1 MDEVIFAIIVVVILT
16 LILTILFLFTI
27 RRVNVLVRKNFID
40 KLQEYDFLVED
51 KENKIEELN
60 KILETKREE
69 EEYIIKSIEKLQ
81 AKKDEIEI
89 EEIDV
94 VIPKGADYQ
103 DEKMFEKYRKIKGV
117 FNFSYEN
124 KIREFLDT
132 YLDENNELYYI
143 YLGIKEN
150 LTHKVVYKIS
160 TYNSEEQKIIINEL
174 LKDDIKQYVK
184 DLIDVK
190 KFSVA
195 KFVNELETR
204 IMQTDPKIYIYVS
217 NVNLNFNHL
226 DDQIETIYD
235 ENLTEGFKIKYKGK
249 IYDYSI

>member
-1 MDEVIFAIIVVVILT
+1 MDEIIFAIIVVVILT

-103 DEKMFEKYRKIKGV
+103 DEKMFEKYRKIK
-117 FNFSYEN
+117 
-124 KIREFLDT
+124 
-132 YLDENNELYYI
+132 
-143 YLGIKEN
+143 
-150 LTHKVVYKIS
+150 
-160 TYNSEEQKIIINEL
+160 
-174 LKDDIKQYVK
+174 
-184 DLIDVK
+184 
-190 KFSVA
+190 
-195 KFVNELETR
+195 
-204 IMQTDPKIYIYVS
+204 
-217 NVNLNFNHL
+217 
-226 DDQIETIYD
+226 
-235 ENLTEGFKIKYKGK
+235 
-249 IYDYSI
+249 

>member
-1 MDEVIFAIIVVVILT
+1 MDEIIFAIIVVVILT
-16 LILTILFLFTI
+16 LILAILFLFTI

-51 KENKIEELN
+51 KENKIDELN
-60 KILETKREE
+60 RTIEAKREE
-69 EEYIIKSIEKLQ
+69 EQYIVTSIEKLQ
-81 AKKDEIEI
+81 AKKDAIET

-124 KIREFLDT
+124 KVREFLEAEVDGK
-132 YLDENNELYYI
+132 DDLYYI
-143 YLGIKEN
+143 YMGIKEN

-160 TYNSEEQKIIINEL
+160 TYSSEEQKIIINEL

-190 KFSVA
+190 RFSIA

-217 NVNLNFNHL
+217 NINLNFNHL

-235 ENLTEGFKIKYKGK
+235 EKLTEGFKIKYKGK

>member
-1 MDEVIFAIIVVVILT
+1 MNEIVLAIIVVVILT

-60 KILETKREE
+60 KIIETKREE
-69 EEYIIKSIEKLQ
+69 EQYIITSIEKLE
-81 AKKDEIEI
+81 AKKEQIEL
-89 EEIDV
+89 EEVDV

-124 KIREFLDT
+124 KIRDFLEHEV
-132 YLDENNELYYI
+132 DENNELYYI

-160 TYNSEEQKIIINEL
+160 TYSSEEQKLIINEL
-174 LKDDIKQYVK
+174 LKDDIKQYVQ
-184 DLIDVK
+184 DLINVK
-190 KFSVA
+190 RFTIA
-195 KFVNELETR
+195 KFVNALETR
-204 IMQTDPKIYIYVS
+204 IMQNDPKIYIYVS

-235 ENLTEGFKIKYKGK
+235 KNLTEGFKIKYKGK

>member
-1 MDEVIFAIIVVVILT
+1 MNEIVLAIVVVVILT

-27 RRVNVLVRKNFID
+27 RRVNILVRKNFID

-51 KENKIEELN
+51 KENKVEELN
-60 KILETKREE
+60 KIIENKREE
-69 EEYIIKSIEKLQ
+69 EQYIITNIEKLQ
-81 AKKDEIEI
+81 AKKELIEI
-89 EEIDV
+89 NEVDV

-124 KIREFLDT
+124 KIQEFL
-132 YLDENNELYYI
+132 ENEIDDNEDLYYV
-143 YLGIKEN
+143 YLGIKEY

-160 TYNSEEQKIIINEL
+160 TYSPADQKIIINEL
-174 LKDDIKQYVK
+174 LREDIKKYVK
-184 DLIDVK
+184 DLINVK
-190 KFSVA
+190 KFSIA
-195 KFVNELETR
+195 KFVNELDTR
-204 IMQTDPKIYIYVS
+204 IMQNDPKIYIHVS

-226 DDQIETIYD
+226 DERIETIYD
-235 ENLTEGFKIKYKGK
+235 ETLTEGFKIKYKGK